1 MKTTNTLRTAS
12 RCAGGWLT
20 VILLSGCAEFLAA
33 GELHGQ
39 GWREAH
45 IVQIAEAASIERTSS
60 RDCRT
65 NGANDIAAKGQFA
78 VYQYKGVSS
87 SRRYLIAR
95 LPEDTSLKVGD
106 AVLVNIE
113 NCSLAPKLNQRTSK
127 E

>member
-1 MKTTNTLRTAS
+1 MKSKCTPRLG
-12 RCAGGWLT
+12 AGGFL
-20 VILLSGCAEFLAA
+20 IALLFSGCAEFLAA

-65 NGANDIAAKGQFA
+65 TAAKGQFA
-78 VYQYKGVSS
+78 VYQYKGVGTSP
-87 SRRYLIAR
+87 RYLIAW

-113 NCSLAPKLNQRTSK
+113 NCSLAPKLNQRRSK